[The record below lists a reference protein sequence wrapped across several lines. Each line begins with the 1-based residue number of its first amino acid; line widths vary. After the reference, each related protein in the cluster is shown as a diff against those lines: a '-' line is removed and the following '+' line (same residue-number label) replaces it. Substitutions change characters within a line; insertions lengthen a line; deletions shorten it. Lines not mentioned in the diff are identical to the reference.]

1 MAINKIIVDGVT
13 KIDLSQD
20 TVTAD
25 KVLEGLTFH
34 DATGSLCTGTM
45 KQSTG
50 GADVGD
56 ITLYTKLA
64 YTYDEYVANSSMA
77 GQATVYFE
85 DGTDSH
91 NAGFFYI
98 SVYSDGS
105 IECVTDGYGYSN
117 VTPPSGGK
125 VYVFSTSKITSVDVN
140 FGGGCGS

>member
-20 TVTAD
+20 TVTAN
-25 KVLEGLTFH
+25 KVLEGMTFH

-50 GADVGD
+50 SVGVGD

-64 YTYDEYVANSSMA
+64 YTYDEYVANSSIA

-105 IECVTDGYGYSN
+105 IGYVTDGYGYSN

-125 VYVFSTSKITSVDVN
+125 VYVASTSKITSVDVN